1 MNKVLKIIS
10 IIILVIIVIAC
21 ALIITAYM
29 MFKGKLNK
37 INYIDIPVE
46 DIEMNEGV
54 QENLNEYRNIALLGI
69 DTRANTYS
77 GSRTDCI
84 IIVSINEKTKEVK
97 LASVYRDTYLE
108 ISGKNYT
115 PKLDKVNHAYNFGG
129 PALTMSTL
137 NTNLDLDITEFV
149 TVNFSATQDI
159 VDKIGGITLQIDPD
173 EVKHIT
179 GITTSG
185 KHHLNGSQAL
195 QYARIRKESGGDY
208 KRTERQRTV
217 IMAVF
222 EKAKSLGIS
231 ELNSL
236 VDMLLPEIYT
246 NIERDEIVSLIPE
259 IASYKVTETTGW
271 PYKTAGKTIN
281 GVWYGP
287 PITLESN
294 VIQLHKELF
303 GDENY
308 QPTEKIIEISNKIIQ
323 KTGYR

>member
-1 MNKVLKIIS
+1 MKVNKVLKIIS

-21 ALIITAYM
+21 TLIITAYM

-37 INYIDIPVE
+37 INYIEIPAE

-69 DTRANTYS
+69 DTRSNTYS

-179 GITTSG
+179 GISRSG

-195 QYARIRKESGGDY
+195 QYARIRKEAGGDY

-222 EKAKSLGIS
+222 EKAQSLGIS

-246 NIERDEIVSLIPE
+246 NIDRDEIISLIPE
-259 IASYKVTETTGW
+259 IASYRVTETIGW
-271 PYKTAGKTIN
+271 PYKTAGN